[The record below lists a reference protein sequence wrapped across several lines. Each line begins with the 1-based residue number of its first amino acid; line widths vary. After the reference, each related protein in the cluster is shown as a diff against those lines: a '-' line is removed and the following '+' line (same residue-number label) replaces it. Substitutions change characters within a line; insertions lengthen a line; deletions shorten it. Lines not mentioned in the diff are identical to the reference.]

1 MIDSANSTG
10 FRSARLES
18 AGRRNQEAML
28 ISPPLLER
36 IELRLRPGF
45 ARAGWKDDLVMAS
58 FVESFLN
65 GPGDYVVAH
74 TERPARSGTKG
85 RVAGQSED
93 CAVEGH
99 A

>member
-36 IELRLRPGF
+36 IELRLRLGF
-45 ARAGWKDDLVMAS
+45 ARAG
-58 FVESFLN
+58 
-65 GPGDYVVAH
+65 
-74 TERPARSGTKG
+74 
-85 RVAGQSED
+85 
-93 CAVEGH
+93 
-99 A
+99 